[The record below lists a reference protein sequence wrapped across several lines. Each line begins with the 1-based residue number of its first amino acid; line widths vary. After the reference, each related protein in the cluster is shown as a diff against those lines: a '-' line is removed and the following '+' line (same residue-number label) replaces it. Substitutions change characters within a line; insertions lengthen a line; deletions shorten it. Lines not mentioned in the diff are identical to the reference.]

1 MAMPL
6 GSFNDHFL
14 NCIIYG
20 CITDTQFLKK
30 IRQSFPLDA
39 YKDPIRTRVAEIIY
53 RYIDQY
59 DEAPDEHFYDLFD
72 EFLETVP
79 KPKQRLYLSY
89 IRVLRDIENYN
100 PEYILDKVFEAVRHI
115 RIEEAVV
122 EAARLVTSKKYDEAK
137 RAILDAFKD
146 PVTRKFQYLDYFS
159 SKDDLISRVSQKPY
173 LMQTMIP
180 SLDRIIGGI
189 RRQEVVIW
197 LGTPK
202 AGKTYG
208 LISMAHA
215 ALLQGLVVVFIS
227 LELHRERISG
237 RMDQTAGF
245 LGGTKAPRQEVLEWR
260 RNRWV
265 KRTKEIDNIYD
276 LRTVLETRGK
286 LAKYGGK
293 LIIASAP
300 GGTRSY
306 QDIELFL
313 DELETHDRIMPQI
326 VIVDY
331 LRNMKG
337 MVPAQKTKERIS
349 WNCQGL
355 VKIAS
360 ERDCI
365 VFSAQQGNR
374 QAMRSNILYPH
385 MIADD
390 IDPIGYVD
398 MVIPI
403 CQTEEEQARNQA
415 RLYLAI
421 VREGAAG
428 AVIRVT
434 RDLSRGQFWLDD
446 ELVQREESGWND

>member
-1 MAMPL
+1 VDL
-6 GSFNDHFL
+6 TFNDHFL

-20 CITDTQFLKK
+20 CVTDTQFLRK
-30 IRQSFPLDA
+30 IRQNFPLDA
-39 YKDPIRTRVAEIIY
+39 YKDPIRTRIAELIY
-53 RYIDQY
+53 RYLDQY
-59 DEAPDEHFYDLFD
+59 DQAPDEHFYDLFD
-72 EFLETVP
+72 EFLEGVP
-79 KPKQRLYLSY
+79 QTKRRLYLSY
-89 IRVLRDIENYN
+89 IKVLKEIENYN
-100 PEYILDKVFEAVRHI
+100 PDYILDKVFEAVRHI

-122 EAARLVTSKKYDEAK
+122 DAARLVASRKYDEAQK
-137 RAILDAFKD
+137 TILTAFKD
-146 PVTRKFQYLDYFS
+146 PVTKKFQYLDYFS
-159 SKDDLISRVSQKPY
+159 SREDLLSRISQKPY
-173 LMQTMIP
+173 LMKTMIP
-180 SLDRIIGGI
+180 SMDGIIGGI

-227 LELHRERISG
+227 LELHRDRISG

-245 LGGTKAPRQEVLEWR
+245 LGGAKKARQEILEWSAGG
-260 RNRWV
+260 WV
-265 KRTKEIDNIYD
+265 KRSRQVDNIYD
-276 LRTVLETRGK
+276 LNRVLETRGK

-300 GGTRSY
+300 GGTRNY
-306 QDIELFL
+306 LDIELFL
-313 DELETHDRIMPQI
+313 DELETYNKIMPQV

-337 MVPAQKTKERIS
+337 LSPNQKVKERIS
-349 WNCQGL
+349 ENCQGL

-360 ERDCI
+360 ERDCV

-374 QAMRSNILYPH
+374 QAMRSNILHPH

-403 CQTEEEQARNQA
+403 CQTEEEQRRNQA

-434 RDLSRGQFWLDD
+434 RDLARGQFWLDD
-446 ELVQREESGWND
+446 ELVEREESGWNE